1 MKSLIVTVLACMS
14 SIVLSAQE
22 RVNDS
27 VVIAN
32 EDSCSTESIQAAI
45 DACLLLAEAAE
56 SNDSIALRKALE
68 AMEKCEMSD
77 FGSLRCM
84 ENVKYDSIENKF
96 SNIKACLIGD
106 IFGDMSHDIK
116 KKGSLNGHL
125 VFNAAFA
132 DSLANG
138 KDAYN
143 NADNINRS
151 TAHRGQMQSGGI
163 LTKTCFIKAKGKSVY
178 TFPSHDRQ
186 ELAVVAEPGGLIT
199 TRVHAVNKSKGI
211 NEWHNDTVD
220 VAKGRNSRKKAFNLP
235 SQPRSQVTLEIT
247 NCTNK
252 DITVVV
258 ISN

>member
-1 MKSLIVTVLACMS
+1 MKSLIVTVFACMS
-14 SIVLSAQE
+14 SFVLSAQE

-45 DACLLLAEAAE
+45 DACLLLAESAK
-56 SNDSIALRKALE
+56 SKDTIAIQKAKV
-68 AMEKCEMSD
+68 AMEECKLSD
-77 FGSLRCM
+77 FGSLRSQNRD
-84 ENVKYDSIENKF
+84 ENE
-96 SNIKACLIGD
+96 
-106 IFGDMSHDIK
+106 
-116 KKGSLNGHL
+116 SLEGHL
-125 VFNAAFA
+125 VFNVAFA

-138 KDAYN
+138 KDAYK

-199 TRVHAVNKSKGI
+199 TRVHAVNNTKGI

-235 SQPRSQVTLEIT
+235 SRPRSQVTLEIT

-252 DITVVV
+252 DISVV
-258 ISN
+258 IISN

>member
-1 MKSLIVTVLACMS
+1 MKSLIVTVLTCMS

-22 RVNDS
+22 CVNDS
-27 VVIAN
+27 LVIAN

-45 DACLLLAEAAE
+45 DACLLLAESAE
-56 SNDSIALRKALE
+56 SKDTIALQKAKV
-68 AMEKCEMSD
+68 AMEECKLSD
-77 FGSLRCM
+77 FGSLRSQNRD
-84 ENVKYDSIENKF
+84 ENE
-96 SNIKACLIGD
+96 L
-106 IFGDMSHDIK
+106 
-116 KKGSLNGHL
+116 LEGHL
-125 VFNAAFA
+125 VFNVAFA

-138 KDAYN
+138 KDAYK

-151 TAHRGQMQSGGI
+151 STHRGQMQPGEI

-199 TRVHAVNKSKGI
+199 TRVHAVNKTKGI

-220 VAKGRNSRKKAFNLP
+220 VAKGRNSRKTSFNLP
-235 SQPRSQVTLEIT
+235 SRPRSQVTLEIT

>member
-1 MKSLIVTVLACMS
+1 MKNLIVTVLACMS

-22 RVNDS
+22 CVNDS
-27 VVIAN
+27 LVIAN

-45 DACLLLAEAAE
+45 DACLLLAESAE
-56 SNDSIALRKALE
+56 SKDTIALKKAKV
-68 AMEKCEMSD
+68 AMEECKLSD
-77 FGSLRCM
+77 FGSLRSQNRD
-84 ENVKYDSIENKF
+84 ENE
-96 SNIKACLIGD
+96 
-106 IFGDMSHDIK
+106 
-116 KKGSLNGHL
+116 SLEGHL
-125 VFNAAFA
+125 VFNVAFA

-138 KDAYN
+138 KDAYK

-151 TAHRGQMQSGGI
+151 STHRGQMQPGEI
-163 LTKTCFIKAKGKSVY
+163 LSKTCFVKAKGKSVY

-199 TRVHAVNKSKGI
+199 TRVHAVNNTKGI

-220 VAKGRNSRKKAFNLP
+220 VAKGRNSRKTSFNLP
-235 SQPRSQVTLEIT
+235 SRPRSQVTLEIT